1 MWELRLMYYVNYG
14 IFKLGVFI
22 EIVVIVL
29 MIKVW
34 YFYLGI
40 WCFLKV
46 NFKLN

>member
-29 MIKVW
+29 MIKV
-34 YFYLGI
+34 
-40 WCFLKV
+40 
-46 NFKLN
+46 